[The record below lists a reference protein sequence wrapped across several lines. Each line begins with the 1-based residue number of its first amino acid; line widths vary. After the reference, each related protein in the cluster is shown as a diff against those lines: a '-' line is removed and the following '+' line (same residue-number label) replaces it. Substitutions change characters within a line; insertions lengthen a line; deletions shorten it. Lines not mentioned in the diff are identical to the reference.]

1 MNVDR
6 VRNHLSTAC
15 DEMLDII
22 HNNGTAVVKALA
34 FLEID
39 TRENSRINGQKEN
52 SNIDEREFDF
62 GQEGINEY

>member
-6 VRNHLSTAC
+6 VRKLSTTC

-22 HNNGTAVVKALA
+22 HNNGTAVTKALA

-39 TRENSRINGQKEN
+39 TRENSRINDQKEN
-52 SNIDEREFDF
+52 SNINEREFDF
-62 GQEGINEY
+62 GHEGINEY